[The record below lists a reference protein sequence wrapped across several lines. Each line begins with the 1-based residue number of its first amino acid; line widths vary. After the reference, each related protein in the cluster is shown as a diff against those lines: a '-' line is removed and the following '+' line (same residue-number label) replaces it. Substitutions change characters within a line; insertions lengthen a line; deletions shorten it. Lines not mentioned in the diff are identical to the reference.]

1 MLDWH
6 RGRLSARR
14 LSVLIAHLP
23 RDSSVNRRLHGEA
36 VEWGA
41 AEHLLAA
48 ITDHLAAANWM
59 TSVINGDPDEERP
72 DYPDPVPRPGDAED
86 EPFPEAESAPEGDG
100 GAPAP
105 TRGPSPGELRLFFS

>member
-1 MLDWH
+1 M
-6 RGRLSARR
+6 
-14 LSVLIAHLP
+14 LIAHLP

-48 ITDHLAAANWM
+48 VTDHLAAANWM

-72 DYPDPVPRPGDAED
+72 DYPEPVPRPGDAAEED
-86 EPFPEAESAPEGDG
+86 EDTPSETPEGG
-100 GAPAP
+100 EAQAPA
-105 TRGPSPGELRLFFS
+105 RGPSAGELRLFFA